1 MLFEFNFI
9 QPVSSIENK
18 EEQEYIKMLVRKINT
33 ISWVVFTFIVSV
45 SFVGVPI
52 ASAQD
57 NSDGRYRPDGR
68 QIARQVAGMFGE
80 RLYEVRTYDPEPQ
93 VEEFAAAE
101 IFYPLTLGF
110 APPIGAIAFTPGY
123 GSQGDA
129 YAWWGPM
136 LASFGYAVMIIDT
149 NDPTDTL
156 EARKNALIAAVDFLR
171 AENTQ
176 SDSPIAGRIDTDKI
190 AIMGHSIGG
199 GASLAAADQ
208 LGDSIKAVIPLSPY
222 CCELGQ
228 SFSGDY
234 SGQDVPTL
242 IFASA
247 EDTVAPPADHA
258 RALYDSIS
266 DSTARAYL
274 EFATGD
280 HVISTN
286 GGTDLPTLGRYSLAW
301 YKLHLDGETR
311 YADAIYG
318 DQDEEYAAKFT
329 NFDSAQ

>member
-1 MLFEFNFI
+1 V
-9 QPVSSIENK
+9 PSIENQ
-18 EEQEYIKMLVRKINT
+18 EEQEFIKMLVRKINT
-33 ISWVVFTFIVSV
+33 LSWVIFTFIVSV
-45 SFVGVPI
+45 SFVGIPI

-80 RLYEVRTYDPEPQ
+80 RLYEVRTYDPESQ
-93 VEEFAAAE
+93 VEEFSGAT

-110 APPIGAIAFTPGY
+110 SPPIGAVAFVPGY
-123 GSQGDA
+123 GSQAGI
-129 YAWWGPM
+129 YEWWGPM
-136 LASFGYAVMIIDT
+136 LASFGYAVMIFDT

-156 EARKNALIAAVDFLR
+156 EARKNALVAAVEFLQ
-171 AENTQ
+171 AENDE
-176 SDSPIAGRIDTDKI
+176 SDSPIAGRIDTRKI

-208 LGDSIKAVIPLSPY
+208 LGSAIKAVIPLSPY

-242 IFASA
+242 IIASA
-247 EDTVAPPADHA
+247 ADPIAPPEQHA

-266 DSTARAYL
+266 DSTPKVYL
-274 EFATGD
+274 EFETGD
-280 HVISTN
+280 HAISTN
-286 GGTDLPTLGRYSLAW
+286 SGTDLSTLGRYALAW
-301 YKLHLDGETR
+301 YKLHLDGVTS
-311 YADAIYG
+311 YADAVYG
-318 DQDEEYAAKFT
+318 DQDEEFAAKFST
-329 NFDSAQ
+329 YESTQ